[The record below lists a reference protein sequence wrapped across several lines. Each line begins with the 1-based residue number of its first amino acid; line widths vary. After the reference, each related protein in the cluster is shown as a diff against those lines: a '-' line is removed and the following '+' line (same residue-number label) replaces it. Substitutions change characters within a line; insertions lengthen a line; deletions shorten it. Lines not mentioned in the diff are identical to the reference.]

1 MADLANLRISVDS
14 RDVKSAGADLDKLG
28 RSADE
33 AERGAKR
40 VSSAFANMRSTLA
53 ALGLGAIAID
63 MVRTNM
69 EFQRL
74 QAALTVATGSAVNAT
89 NAFSEIRK
97 FAATTPYELNQSVEA
112 FLRLKNLGLDPSIEA
127 MRSYGNTASA
137 MGKDL
142 MQMVE
147 AVADASTGEFERLK
161 EFGIKASK
169 SANQVAFTFQGVTTK
184 VGNNASEIQKY
195 LLDIGNTKFAGGME
209 MQMQTLGGQ
218 FSNLKDNLDAFYVAI
233 GNAGA
238 NSALSQMLAQ
248 LSNVLVA
255 ATANI
260 DSIIVALETAAIA
273 IAAYYTAV
281 GVASAYQA
289 AMAASAFTTSG
300 ALGIL
305 TAAVSS
311 LNLAMLANPAVWF
324 AAAIASVGYV
334 FLSMR
339 SNTEAANAAL
349 KRNAEL
355 AKDAGVELTAASKAA
370 LSAAN
375 ENSNLGDQTADAAN
389 TTFTFTDELK
399 KSTVALQQQAVAA
412 RNATIEILR
421 KKLAESKAIEAA
433 SQETIVRGKGL
444 DPYSGYK
451 RLGQGDIT
459 GAFSEFGK
467 NLNAGVQNLLSG
479 GRTVREAVT
488 NYKQAALISLGL
500 QEKINKALS
509 DPVGTGDLP
518 TQTAG
523 AIANVGKKAKE
534 AADPTE
540 EFTQYIERLREEIAN
555 IDGTPL
561 DARMREID
569 AMVAKANSKKLEGSA
584 ALIRDLGKSLKE
596 LSENSAANKAEN
608 SFKSLIEQ
616 VKQQTAVIGLSRE
629 ATELANLEAEKTA
642 FIAERKV
649 AVGLERATQ
658 MWNEYHDARVKGL
671 NKQTALDEDL
681 ERVKEL
687 RGILDGITGVIGG
700 SVGKALSM
708 TLGIKMELPDET
720 FDEFG
725 NVLAKALGG
734 FGKTLAAM
742 TQGFTLGKM
751 TGSGIG
757 GAIGGALGEKVLGS
771 AIGKVAGAIGG
782 KIGGALGQFAGPLGS
797 IAGGLLGGLI
807 GGLFTKTKTGT
818 ATLTQVAGGA
828 MQKTLGGNNA
838 QLKGVADKMAN
849 GLLTALGNV
858 AEQLGG
864 TLGGAVNISVGMRKK
879 DYVVDPT
886 GKGRTKGAGVM
897 NFGEDAAAAAA
908 YATQLAIQQGI
919 ITGISAGA
927 QTLIK
932 AGGDLNA
939 QVQKALKFDQVF
951 KDLKKETDPLG
962 ASLDEL
968 AAEMTKLKAIFG
980 EAGASAEDYAK
991 LEELF
996 AIKQAKAIFE
1006 ANKPRRELEIQ
1017 LMEAQGN
1024 AAGALAARRQLEL
1037 ESMDAGLRALQ
1048 QQVWAAEDAAK
1059 AAQELADANAK
1070 AAEEA
1075 KAAAEAA
1082 NALAADR
1089 RSMEID
1095 LMEALGNSA
1104 EALAARR
1111 KIELEAMDA
1120 SLRGLQQQIWA
1131 ALDAKA
1137 AAEAAAEAAQVLAEE
1152 QAKAAEAAA
1161 KLATEK
1167 RELEIQLLEAQGFA
1181 IEALTARRAMELEAT
1196 DASLRSLKEAIWAAQ
1211 AKAEADAAAAKA
1223 AEEAAAAEAKA
1234 AQDAADAMQKYM
1246 ETLTD
1251 VSKTVQE
1258 EINRLRG
1265 INASSTSVLLKAQ
1278 FATLTAQARTGNLD
1292 ALGKLPELSKAI
1304 EEATIGTAGSALEV
1318 ARIRAWL
1325 SSSLAETLG
1334 AQAASNAEVN
1344 TAGAGLVFD
1353 GNQTTTATT
1362 AQTADAISNMRG
1374 DLYSALYQIAKNTGK
1389 SYELMD
1395 RWDGDGLPDIREDA
1409 SDYY

>member
-14 RDVKSAGADLDKLG
+14 REVRTATNSLDRLG
-28 RSADE
+28 RSASE
-33 AERGAKR
+33 AERSAKR
-40 VSSAFANMRSTLA
+40 VSSGFSDLKASLT
-53 ALGLGAIAID
+53 ALGFGAIAID
-63 MVRTNM
+63 MVRANM

-74 QAALTVATGSAVNAT
+74 QAALTVATGSAYSAST
-89 NAFSEIRK
+89 AFTEIRK

-169 SANQVAFTFQGVTTK
+169 AGNDISFTFQGVTTVVK
-184 VGNNASEIQKY
+184 NNADAIQQY
-195 LLDIGNTKFAGGME
+195 LLAIGNTQFAGGME

-218 FSNLKDNLDAFYVAI
+218 FSNLKDNLDALYIAL
-233 GNAGA
+233 GQAGA
-238 NSALSQMLAQ
+238 NNALTQLMTNLSAAIVWATENIDLLTQIIGTAVTAFITYHASAMAMTVAMGAYT
-248 LSNVLVA
+248 SITAA
-255 ATANI
+255 ATAGTAAFTAALLANPVG
-260 DSIIVALETAAIA
+260 IVALA
-273 IAAYYTAV
+273 IAALAGGMFYLKNRTSELTDTTIIQSTEAKNLRAATQELQDVLADGSATQSAITNSRALVQQRLKEARAAYEAAKAE
-281 GVASAYQA
+281 VARRNA
-289 AMAASAFTTSG
+289 
-300 ALGIL
+300 
-305 TAAVSS
+305 
-311 LNLAMLANPAVWF
+311 LANIPLIGGIMKLSADKVKKDMLDLQDAWVNGF
-324 AAAIASVGYV
+324 LESVGLGKSSIDELVTHSQKATAKTYA
-334 FLSMR
+334 
-339 SNTEAANAAL
+339 SNKKTRQKNNSETEREA
-349 KRNAEL
+349 REL
-355 AKDAGVELTAASKAA
+355 AKSLEDLNTSVINGLHTGMSETLKTINAISEGDFIQMMDEINNRSEKRVKLAKEEAEARAKNNEELLKTIDY
-370 LSAAN
+370 LDRTFGLGG
-375 ENSNLGDQTADAAN
+375 NLGAFFVSLKAGFGDA
-389 TTFTFTDELK
+389 FD
-399 KSTVALQQQAVAA
+399 
-412 RNATIEILR
+412 
-421 KKLAESKAIEAA
+421 
-433 SQETIVRGKGL
+433 
-444 DPYSGYK
+444 
-451 RLGQGDIT
+451 
-459 GAFSEFGK
+459 
-467 NLNAGVQNLLSG
+467 
-479 GRTVREAVT
+479 
-488 NYKQAALISLGL
+488 
-500 QEKINKALS
+500 ALS
-509 DPVGTGDLP
+509 DVFVSLRDSLSDLLASFGSNFKKIA
-518 TQTAG
+518 AG
-523 AIANVGKKAKE
+523 FSIGGIA
-534 AADPTE
+534 
-540 EFTQYIERLREEIAN
+540 
-555 IDGTPL
+555 
-561 DARMREID
+561 
-569 AMVAKANSKKLEGSA
+569 AKATGGSA
-584 ALIRDLGKSLKE
+584 LGGS
-596 LSENSAANKAEN
+596 
-608 SFKSLIEQ
+608 
-616 VKQQTAVIGLSRE
+616 
-629 ATELANLEAEKTA
+629 
-642 FIAERKV
+642 
-649 AVGLERATQ
+649 
-658 MWNEYHDARVKGL
+658 
-671 NKQTALDEDL
+671 
-681 ERVKEL
+681 
-687 RGILDGITGVIGG
+687 IGG
-700 SVGKALSM
+700 AAGSILGEKFLTGTLEKIGGKVFGKAL
-708 TLGIKMELPDET
+708 
-720 FDEFG
+720 
-725 NVLAKALGG
+725 
-734 FGKTLAAM
+734 
-742 TQGFTLGKM
+742 
-751 TGSGIG
+751 GS
-757 GAIGGALGEKVLGS
+757 
-771 AIGKVAGAIGG
+771 
-782 KIGGALGQFAGPLGS
+782 FAGPLGA

-807 GGLFTKTKTGT
+807 GGLFSKTKTGT
-818 ATLTQVAGGA
+818 ATLTQIAGGA

-849 GLLTALGNV
+849 GLLTALGNI

-932 AGGDLNA
+932 AGGDLNT

-968 AAEMTKLKAIFG
+968 AAEMTKLKAVFD

-1075 KAAAEAA
+1075 AAAAEAA
-1082 NALAADR
+1082 KALAADR

-1111 KIELEAMDA
+1111 QVELEAMDE
-1120 SLRGLQQQIWA
+1120 SLRALQQQIWA

-1152 QAKAAEAAA
+1152 QAKAAEAVA

-1181 IEALTARRAMELEAT
+1181 LEALTARRAMELEAT

-1251 VSKTVQE
+1251 VSKTVQD

-1304 EEATIGTAGSALEV
+1304 EEATIGSAGSALEV

-1334 AQAASNAEVN
+1334 AQAASNAEIN

-1374 DLYSALYQIAKNTGK
+1374 DLYNALYQIAKNTGK